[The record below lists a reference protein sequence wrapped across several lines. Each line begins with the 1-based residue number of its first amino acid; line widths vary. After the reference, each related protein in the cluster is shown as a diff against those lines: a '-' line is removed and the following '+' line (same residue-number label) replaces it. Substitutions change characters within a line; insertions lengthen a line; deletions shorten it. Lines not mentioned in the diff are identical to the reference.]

1 VWGAAQVD
9 RPELVRRFVRKTV
22 RYSLC
27 SIASVVLCG
36 LVVVAWSS
44 STLSQ
49 GMGTA
54 QGGTIDWD
62 HLLQER
68 RYLELDKAL
77 SSKSNLTGSDRAF
90 FEGVMANRRNRVAES
105 IKMLEPLV
113 SSLSATN
120 KDRAVIALSTLAD
133 DYEKTF
139 RYSDAA
145 DTYGELEKR
154 FGSSMDDQERQ
165 RASREAARW
174 NLLRGAPSQSAE
186 VKVPFTVPIT
196 RNKVGL
202 LEVFA
207 EFGRFHES
215 LILDTGANL
224 SAISFSLAQRLGLKL
239 SSSAATSSG
248 IAGRRMA
255 VHTAVIPELRLGD
268 ARLRNVAVIVV
279 SDKDLIVPELH
290 YRIPGSIGFP
300 VLSALGR
307 ITFFADGRLGVG
319 EAAGSSGGEENLF
332 LQRLTPIVA
341 AEVGGM
347 ERLFTIDTGAVGSFF
362 TVRYYLEHKSD
373 FTLQR
378 IGNFDLAGAGGVR
391 RYPAYFAG
399 KLNMKI
405 GGACVAVNELPVI
418 TQARGSSDDKFYGNV
433 GQSILRQFKSYTFDF
448 QNMSFSADGDTCKQ
462 E

>member
-1 VWGAAQVD
+1 MWR
-9 RPELVRRFVRKTV
+9 RPSRSARPLSGRRLRF
-22 RYSLC
+22 SLS

-36 LVVVAWSS
+36 LVVLAWSS
-44 STLSQ
+44 SPHSQ
-49 GMGTA
+49 GTGTA
-54 QGGTIDWD
+54 QGGTVDWD
-62 HLLQER
+62 QLLQER

-77 SSKSNLTGSDRAF
+77 SSKSNLAGSDRAF

-113 SSLSATN
+113 SSLSVTN
-120 KDRAVIALSTLAD
+120 KDRAVIAMSTLAD

-145 DTYGELEKR
+145 DTYGELVKR

-165 RASREAARW
+165 RVSREAARW
-174 NLLRGAPSQSAE
+174 SLLRGAPPQSAE

-196 RNKVGL
+196 RNRVGL
-202 LEVFA
+202 LEVSA

-239 SSSAATSSG
+239 SSSVATSRG
-248 IAGRRMA
+248 IAGRKMA

-268 ARLRNVAVIVV
+268 AKLRNVAVIVV
-279 SDKDLIVPELH
+279 GDKDLIVPELH

-319 EAAGSSGGEENLF
+319 EAAGSSGGGENLF

-347 ERLFTIDTGAVGSFF
+347 ERLFTIDTGAAGSFF
-362 TVRYYLEHKSD
+362 TVQYYLEHKRD
-373 FTLQR
+373 FTSQR

-399 KLNMKI
+399 KLNIKI
-405 GGACVAVNELPVI
+405 GGACVVVTELPVI
-418 TQARGSSDDKFYGNV
+418 TQTRGSSVDKFYGNV

-448 QNMSFSADGDTCKQ
+448 QNMSFSADGDPCKQ
-462 E
+462 K

>member
-1 VWGAAQVD
+1 M
-9 RPELVRRFVRKTV
+9 RH
-22 RYSLC
+22 SLS
-27 SIASVVLCG
+27 SIAGVVLCG

-44 STLSQ
+44 SPHSQ
-49 GMGTA
+49 GTGTA
-54 QGGTIDWD
+54 QGRTIDWD
-62 HLLQER
+62 RLLQER
-68 RYLELDKAL
+68 RYLELDRAL

-113 SSLSATN
+113 SSLSAAN

-145 DTYGELEKR
+145 DAYGELEKR

-174 NLLRGAPSQSAE
+174 SLLRGAPPQSAE
-186 VKVPFTVPIT
+186 VKVSFTLPMT

-202 LEVFA
+202 LEVSA

-239 SSSAATSSG
+239 SNSVATSRG
-248 IAGRRMA
+248 IADRKMA
-255 VHTAVIPELRLGD
+255 VHTAVIPELRLGG

-279 SDKDLIVPELH
+279 ADKDLIVPELR

-341 AEVGGM
+341 AEVGGI

-362 TVRYYLEHKSD
+362 TVQYYLEHKSD
-373 FTLQR
+373 FASQI
-378 IGNFDLAGAGGVR
+378 IGDFDLAGAGGVR

-405 GGACVAVNELPVI
+405 GGACVVVNELPVI
-418 TQARGSSDDKFYGNV
+418 TQTRGSSVDKFYGNV

-448 QNMSFSADGDTCKQ
+448 QNMSFSADGGPCKQ
-462 E
+462 K

>member
-1 VWGAAQVD
+1 
-9 RPELVRRFVRKTV
+9 
-22 RYSLC
+22 
-27 SIASVVLCG
+27 
-36 LVVVAWSS
+36 
-44 STLSQ
+44 
-49 GMGTA
+49 
-54 QGGTIDWD
+54 
-62 HLLQER
+62 
-68 RYLELDKAL
+68 
-77 SSKSNLTGSDRAF
+77 
-90 FEGVMANRRNRVAES
+90 MANRRNRVAES

-113 SSLSATN
+113 SSLSAAN

-145 DTYGELEKR
+145 DAYGELEKR
-154 FGSSMDDQERQ
+154 FGSWMDDQERQ

-174 NLLRGAPSQSAE
+174 SLLRGAPPQSAE
-186 VKVPFTVPIT
+186 VKVSFTLPMI

-202 LEVFA
+202 LEVSA

-239 SSSAATSSG
+239 SNSVATSRG
-248 IAGRRMA
+248 IADRKMA
-255 VHTAVIPELRLGD
+255 VHTAVIPELRLGG

-279 SDKDLIVPELH
+279 ADKDLIVPELR

-341 AEVGGM
+341 AEVGGI

-362 TVRYYLEHKSD
+362 TVQYYLEHKSD
-373 FTLQR
+373 FASQI
-378 IGNFDLAGAGGVR
+378 IGDFDLAGAGGVR

-405 GGACVAVNELPVI
+405 GGACVVVNELPVI
-418 TQARGSSDDKFYGNV
+418 TQTRGSSVDKFYGNV

-448 QNMSFSADGDTCKQ
+448 QNMSFSADGGPCKQ
-462 E
+462 K

>member
-1 VWGAAQVD
+1 MWVAAQAD
-9 RPELVRRFVRKTV
+9 RPELVRSFVRKTV
-22 RYSLC
+22 RYSLS
-27 SIASVVLCG
+27 SIAGVVLCG

-44 STLSQ
+44 SPLSQ
-49 GMGTA
+49 GTGTA
-54 QGGTIDWD
+54 QGGAIDWD

-68 RYLELDKAL
+68 RYLELDRAL
-77 SSKSNLTGSDRAF
+77 SSKSNLTGLDRAF

-113 SSLSATN
+113 SSLSSTN

-174 NLLRGAPSQSAE
+174 SLLRGAPPQSAE
-186 VKVPFTVPIT
+186 VKVPFNVPIT
-196 RNKVGL
+196 INKVGL
-202 LEVFA
+202 LEVSA
-207 EFGRFHES
+207 ELGRFHES

-279 SDKDLIVPELH
+279 GDKDLIVPELH

-362 TVRYYLEHKSD
+362 TVQYYLEHKSD
-373 FTLQR
+373 FTSQR

-405 GGACVAVNELPVI
+405 GGACVAVNELPII
-418 TQARGSSDDKFYGNV
+418 TQARGSSDEKFYGNV

-462 E
+462 K